1 MIKSLSNCRL
11 PEIEVNL
18 LNNALHFASAPTN
31 INYKLCNLCNFMTSS
46 LKCRIINVTHPEKF
60 HYSNYQSSVC
70 KFEKH
75 RMLQKLL
82 GNHRA

>member
-46 LKCRIINVTHPEKF
+46 FKNKEITDEMPYHKCDTSRKV
-60 HYSNYQSSVC
+60 S
-70 KFEKH
+70 
-75 RMLQKLL
+75 LQ
-82 GNHRA
+82 